1 MITIEALKAA
11 GANVE
16 EGLSRC
22 LNKEDFYL
30 KMVNMGL
37 NNQNFGLL
45 GPALESKDY
54 DKAFELCHSLKGV
67 IGNLSLTPLYDL
79 ICALTEKLRARTE
92 TDAGA
97 ADYTDLYNQI
107 LVLQKN
113 LLAL

>member
-1 MITIEALKAA
+1 MISIESLKAA
-11 GANVE
+11 GANIE
-16 EGLSRC
+16 EGLARC

-37 NNQNFGLL
+37 NNQNFELL

-79 ICALTEKLRARTE
+79 ICALTEKLRTR
-92 TDAGA
+92 TDADA
-97 ADYTDLYNQI
+97 SAPDYADLYKQI
-107 LVLQKN
+107 IALQKN

>member
-1 MITIEALKAA
+1 MMTIESLKAA

-37 NNQNFGLL
+37 NNQNFQLL
-45 GPALESKDY
+45 GPALEAKDF
-54 DKAFELCHSLKGV
+54 DRAFELCHSLKGV

-79 ICALTEKLRARTE
+79 ICSLTELLRSR
-92 TDAGA
+92 TDA
-97 ADYTDLYNQI
+97 DYSELYNQI
-107 LVLQKN
+107 ITMQKE
-113 LLAL
+113 LLAM

>member
-1 MITIEALKAA
+1 MMTIESLKAA

-16 EGLSRC
+16 EGLARC

-37 NNQNFGLL
+37 TNQNFQLL
-45 GPALESKDY
+45 GTAIEAKDF
-54 DKAFELCHSLKGV
+54 DRAFELCHSLKGV

-79 ICALTEKLRARTE
+79 ICQLTEMLRSK
-92 TDAGA
+92 TDADCTG
-97 ADYTDLYNQI
+97 LYSQI
-107 LVLQKN
+107 MTMQEK

>member
-1 MITIEALKAA
+1 MTVESLKAA

-16 EGLSRC
+16 EGLARC

-37 NNQNFGLL
+37 NNQNFQLL

-54 DKAFELCHSLKGV
+54 NKAFELCHSLKGV

-79 ICALTEKLRARTE
+79 ICQLTEILRSK
-92 TDAGA
+92 TD
-97 ADYTDLYNQI
+97 TDCTGLYSQI
-107 LVLQKN
+107 MTMQKK

>member
-1 MITIEALKAA
+1 MITIEELKAA

-30 KMVNMGL
+30 KMVNLGL
-37 NNQNFGLL
+37 NNQNFQLI
-45 GPALESKDY
+45 GPALETKDY
-54 DKAFELCHSLKGV
+54 DKAFELCHALKGV

-79 ICALTEKLRARTE
+79 VCSLTEALRTP
-92 TDAGA
+92 DS
-97 ADYTDLYNQI
+97 ADVDYIQLYNQI
-107 LVLQKN
+107 ITLQKE

>member
-1 MITIEALKAA
+1 MITVESLKAA

-16 EGLSRC
+16 EGLARC

-37 NNQNFGLL
+37 TNQNFQLL
-45 GPALESKDY
+45 GPALEAKDF
-54 DKAFELCHSLKGV
+54 DRAFELCHSLKGV

-79 ICALTEKLRARTE
+79 ICTLTEMLRSN
-92 TDAGA
+92 TD
-97 ADYTDLYNQI
+97 TDCTDIYSQI
-107 LVLQKN
+107 MTMQKK

>member
-1 MITIEALKAA
+1 MMTIESLKAA

-16 EGLSRC
+16 EGLARC

-37 NNQNFGLL
+37 NNQNFHLL
-45 GPALESKDY
+45 GSALEAKDF
-54 DKAFELCHSLKGV
+54 DRAFELCHSLKGV

-79 ICALTEKLRARTE
+79 ICQLTEMLRSKN
-92 TDAGA
+92 DADCTG
-97 ADYTDLYNQI
+97 LYSQI
-107 LVLQKN
+107 MTMQEK

>member
-1 MITIEALKAA
+1 MTVESLKAA

-16 EGLSRC
+16 EGLARC

-37 NNQNFGLL
+37 TNQNFQLL
-45 GPALESKDY
+45 GPALEAKDF
-54 DKAFELCHSLKGV
+54 DRAFELCHSLKGV

-79 ICALTEKLRARTE
+79 ICQLTEMLRSK
-92 TDAGA
+92 TDT
-97 ADYTDLYNQI
+97 DYTDLYSQI
-107 LVLQKN
+107 MTMQKK